1 MIYHRFIIW
10 GVLAS
15 ILLTVVIMSCGGNA
29 DSDPDYPIIS
39 EVIEEKAVEP
49 TQQPNLT
56 ITPVQISEK
65 IVKKQVPKAQKASE
79 KTLKS
84 SSLSNNEKIAKSNPE
99 VILPTT
105 TALAETPV
113 PSPTTI
119 PNLITQNPNPK
130 VIVPTTTAL
139 VQTPIP
145 SPTTTPNPATQNPN
159 KNVLDETL
167 TIKCVLNQPQEQISC
182 HANGFDKY
190 DSFKWTTDASSK

>member
-113 PSPTTI
+113 PSPTTKPNRVPISRLLKAIKII
-119 PNLITQNPNPK
+119 PMAATTIAIK
-130 VIVPTTTAL
+130 VVF
-139 VQTPIP
+139 
-145 SPTTTPNPATQNPN
+145 
-159 KNVLDETL
+159 ETFSL
-167 TIKCVLNQPQEQISC
+167 RKI
-182 HANGFDKY
+182 
-190 DSFKWTTDASSK
+190 